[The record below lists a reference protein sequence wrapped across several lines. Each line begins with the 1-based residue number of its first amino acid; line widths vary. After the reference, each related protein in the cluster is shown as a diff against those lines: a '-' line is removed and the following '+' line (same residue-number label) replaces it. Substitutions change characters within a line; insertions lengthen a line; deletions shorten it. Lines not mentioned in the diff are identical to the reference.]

1 LTTPEPAPTPVRPPT
16 GRRKAAFAGVLA
28 VMVLGGWLG
37 ASAVASAGEV
47 VSGTV
52 VGGVPVEGLEARE
65 LMKRLAPAA
74 RALDRRPLT
83 LYVGDREWVRSPEAL
98 GISVDLRASA
108 QRALMAGRSSSFS
121 WMMRSLGSGRQALE
135 WVPRVDQARLK
146 RAVEELTALVKLEAS
161 NGDFSVAGAKV
172 NVTPPTKGY
181 ALLAKPARTVLLQAA
196 LRPTPA
202 DRVELPVRVTDPKIT
217 TRHQD
222 RVKLQAEN
230 ILKAPIDFVFEG
242 RSFQVAADRIAPAL
256 KFKVVES
263 GKGQLVLEADPA
275 ILKEK
280 IAAAAPFVNRTPK
293 DATFSVAGDK
303 VTLHPSENGTT
314 IDTSAA
320 AGALV
325 ALGSGER
332 RPITLPAVVQPP
344 ELTTEAASKLGIK
357 QRISAFTTTFDARNA
372 PRVGN
377 IDRMASAIDGTVLK
391 PGDIFSLNESTGER
405 SVSNGYQEA
414 GVLVDGELVPGIG
427 GGVCQVATTLFNAV
441 FSAGLDVV
449 ERSNHSLFVSKY
461 PTGKDAMVNYGVQDL
476 RFKNDTEFGL
486 LLRAVVSARELTV
499 SIYSSPLGRTVT
511 ETTSPQTN
519 PRAPVVKY
527 LDDPTLPTGTEQ
539 VTAEGIPGFDVT
551 VTRKV
556 IAGGKVLHSDNFVS
570 KYRPWKRVI
579 KRGTGPAVAPAP
591 APAAPAPPPEQP
603 QSGPTPSASP
613 SGPGT

>member
-1 LTTPEPAPTPVRPPT
+1 MTSPSAPEPGRVPT

-37 ASAVASAGEV
+37 ASAVASAGQV

-65 LMKRLAPAA
+65 LMNRLAPAA

-83 LYVGDREWVRSPEAL
+83 LYVGDREWVRSPEAI
-98 GISVDLRASA
+98 GVSVDLRASA

-121 WMMRSLGSGRQALE
+121 WMMRSLGRGGQALE
-135 WVPRVDQARLK
+135 WVPRIDEARLG
-146 RAVEELTALVKLEAS
+146 RAIEELSGLVKLEAS
-161 NGDFSVAGAKV
+161 NGNFSVAGSKV
-172 NVTPPTKGY
+172 DVTPPSKGY
-181 ALLAKPARTVLLQAA
+181 ALLTKPARNVLVRAA
-196 LRPTPA
+196 LRPTTA
-202 DRVELPVRVTDPKIT
+202 DRVALPVKVTDPKIT

-242 RSFQVAADRIAPAL
+242 RSFQVAAERIAPVL
-256 KFKVVES
+256 KFKVVEADGKS
-263 GKGQLVLEADPA
+263 GESELVLEADPA
-275 ILKEK
+275 VLKEK
-280 IAAAAPFVNRTPK
+280 LVAAAPFLNKPPK
-293 DATFSVAGDK
+293 DATFSLAGDQ
-303 VTLHPSENGTT
+303 VNLRPGENGTT
-314 IDTSAA
+314 VDTAA
-320 AGALV
+320 AAPALV
-325 ALGSGER
+325 ALGSEER
-332 RPITLPAVVQPP
+332 KPITLPAVVQPP
-344 ELTTEAASKLGIK
+344 ALTTDAASKLGIK

-391 PGDIFSLNESTGER
+391 PGEVFSLNGATGNR
-405 SVSNGYQEA
+405 TVANGYQEA

-441 FSAGLDVV
+441 FSSGLDVV
-449 ERSNHSLFVSKY
+449 ERSNHSLWVSKY

-476 RFKNDTEFGL
+476 RFRNDTEFGL
-486 LLRAVVSARELTV
+486 LLRAVVTARELTV

-511 ETTSPQTN
+511 ETTSPKTN
-519 PRAPVVKY
+519 PRAPAVKY
-527 LDDPTLPTGTEQ
+527 LDDPALPSGTEQ

-556 IAGGKVLHSDNFVS
+556 TAGGKVLHSDNFVS
-570 KYRPWKRVI
+570 KYRPWKRII
-579 KRGTGPAVAPAP
+579 KRGTGPA
-591 APAAPAPPPEQP
+591 AAPAPVPATPAPQP
-603 QSGPTPSASP
+603 VSSPTPSASP